1 LLRRVLEDRKKSFTT
16 VPLDTVITIALLHEN
31 RSRQDISALLLK
43 TSLQLVIGRA
53 RTCGLERVAQQNH
66 HPNQDKVNIR
76 IMHYN
81 DKKKKVKKSNQ
92 KMGPLNENEM
102 NAVPFNNAAIK
113 KIMMNRQSSS
123 EGAAGTVFK
132 TKKPKVK
139 A

>member
-1 LLRRVLEDRKKSFTT
+1 
-16 VPLDTVITIALLHEN
+16 
-31 RSRQDISALLLK
+31 
-43 TSLQLVIGRA
+43 
-53 RTCGLERVAQQNH
+53 
-66 HPNQDKVNIR
+66 
-76 IMHYN
+76 MHYN
-81 DKKKKVKKSNQ
+81 DKKKKAKKSNQ

-132 TKKPKVK
+132 TKKPKTK